1 MRKLIFMASVLLS
14 TAAGAQPPRPAAAP
28 PVPFEQAGQRI
39 ERLADALMDVDIG
52 PVLAALSP
60 DGRPRGPATLGELAN
75 RRDPRA
81 RERMH
86 EDIAATSAGLGA
98 AARDAAILAP
108 VVRHAFAEAA
118 RQIETAAAEA
128 RAQSRRPAPYPGEG
142 QAR

>member
-1 MRKLIFMASVLLS
+1 VRKLIFTATLLLS
-14 TAAGAQPPRPAAAP
+14 TAVGAQPPRPAMPPPAAI
-28 PVPFEQAGQRI
+28 ERTSRQI

-52 PVLAALSP
+52 PVLAAISP
-60 DGRPRGPATLGELAN
+60 DGRPHAPATLGALAD

-118 RQIETAAAEA
+118 RQIEAAAAQA
-128 RAQSRRPAPYPGEG
+128 RVRSRPPAPGEE
-142 QAR
+142 